1 MEMKYEIVY
10 VNIIQMVCYS
20 IVLSIYII
28 KMSTIKKAPKLEQI
42 IH

>member
-20 IVLSIYII
+20 IVLSIHII